1 MLRRRWTLVVLAA
14 LIVAAAAALLIRRAI
29 DPATLRAAAEARL
42 TAMLGQPVAIGELS
56 VSLAP
61 PSVAGTNV
69 RVGRPP
75 TGTAPSAPALELRSI
90 RLFPQLWSLIS
101 RPAIIEEIQLEGLTL
116 SILRDREGR
125 WLLPA
130 AVPAPT
136 ADAERGIVIERV
148 RMEDGQVRVF
158 DESAAGQAREA
169 ASVDALSAEMF
180 AEDTGLRFESIA
192 GRIGTASIEGTA
204 RLDAERASV
213 DLELSQIADGDL
225 EPLLRLAGTARP
237 NFLHLAHP
245 ATVALRV
252 QIDRASS
259 RLSGTGR
266 VRAPQVVVGP
276 LRLDDLA
283 APLAVEGTR
292 LTFAPTTFAVS
303 GGRYEGPVA
312 LDLSRTPPRWSIDST
327 VSELDAG
334 QFLSALAGRDQ
345 RVDGKASIRAALRG
359 IVGEALARTM
369 EGRVTVR
376 VADGVIREF
385 PLLATLN
392 RTLRLAEGDAR
403 DTRFE
408 RLSAAFSVEDGWATT
423 DDLLLVAQEVRV
435 EARGRIGFDRTLDLA
450 GRAVL
455 SPERSARAIRS
466 VHELAA
472 LRNEQGELVI
482 PLTITGTADAPT
494 IALDLQA
501 AITRSLKEEL
511 RRRLRGIIR
520 PPG

>member
-136 ADAERGIVIERV
+136 ADAE
-148 RMEDGQVRVF
+148 RVF

-312 LDLSRTPPRWSIDST
+312 LDLSRTPPRWSIDGT